1 MMRKALVRKGFALAI
16 LLAFV
21 AALGMGCCDA
31 CKKSVDEA
39 KMYADQAAASAAKA
53 DSAARNAEM
62 AAAERDIAVIAAD
75 LGLRALGDRLALPVE
90 AAAAKAEA
98 CLMKKMRK

>member
-39 KMYADQAAASAAKA
+39 KMYADQAAASA
-53 DSAARNAEM
+53 SGFSEWGFCTARWT
-62 AAAERDIAVIAAD
+62 IS
-75 LGLRALGDRLALPVE
+75 GLPTS
-90 AAAAKAEA
+90 
-98 CLMKKMRK
+98 C

>member
-1 MMRKALVRKGFALAI
+1 MRRTFLRKGFVLTLI
-16 LLAFV
+16 MAFV
-21 AALGMGCCDA
+21 LAMVGGCCDA
-31 CKKSVDEA
+31 CKKNVDA

-53 DSAARNAEM
+53 DTAARNAEM
-62 AAAERDIAVIAAD
+62 AVADAKAAAD
-75 LGLRALGDRLALPVE
+75 KAEAAADRAE

>member
-53 DSAARNAEM
+53 DSAALERRNGGGRRESF
-62 AAAERDIAVIAAD
+62 
-75 LGLRALGDRLALPVE
+75 G
-90 AAAAKAEA
+90 
-98 CLMKKMRK
+98 

>member
-53 DSAARNAEM
+53 DSAG
-62 AAAERDIAVIAAD
+62 AERRN
-75 LGLRALGDRLALPVE
+75 GGGRRESFG
-90 AAAAKAEA
+90 
-98 CLMKKMRK
+98 